1 MLIHMQWRKPIHTS
15 VLFCDITIYKHRRR
29 SGTITIRDFSVSW
42 LFNWLYDFH
51 NTYQNLRFGGQYNE
65 HFFASTIKI
74 ALWRLFETETTLEQG
89 FPKYAQRMPTDPR
102 PDLIHTCTHNFVGPQ
117 ILSYN
122 SRTWNLSEKNTLHTN
137 KHNTINKCQYYSLQ
151 NQIMCII

>member
-1 MLIHMQWRKPIHTS
+1 MEETHSYFSFVLRYNNIQTPSTQWHYHYTWF
-15 VLFCDITIYKHRRR
+15 FCIV
-29 SGTITIRDFSVSW
+29 VSW